1 VTSISSRRSV
11 LRRTIGLPFTGRK
24 EIRPSARRRAIV
36 YVAATA
42 VTGAAALA
50 LGLWLAGDFT
60 FTYIEMMTVGG
71 SSDVNGWGLPAFK
84 LVMDLSA
91 IGVIGLLLT
100 CLLLPAHDRELD
112 AMARSCLRTATWLSL
127 VASASTALLLMF
139 TWSDVS
145 AQPVTAFPFGKLF
158 TDTAQT
164 FPDAAVFLTSILL
177 ALVIAAGA
185 TITRTRRGA
194 LVLLLLAVYSL
205 VTMGKEGNASHSGTI
220 TWSMVVHVSALSLW
234 VGGLAVLVTHVRR
247 DPELL
252 AVVVPRFSTLA
263 GVCYLAVAAS
273 GIVGASEML
282 DYTLPNLW
290 GTRYGV
296 LVMIKVGALI
306 ALGICGWWH
315 RRRTV
320 PRIRTGQGSRARRG
334 FIRLAAA
341 EVLIMVVAAALGV
354 ALSRTSSPDMIQDD
368 SGRDGMSSV
377 HVNVQPGILAWIP
390 AGAAGESVRTTAW
403 TPR

>member
-1 VTSISSRRSV
+1 
-11 LRRTIGLPFTGRK
+11 
-24 EIRPSARRRAIV
+24 
-36 YVAATA
+36 
-42 VTGAAALA
+42 
-50 LGLWLAGDFT
+50 
-60 FTYIEMMTVGG
+60 
-71 SSDVNGWGLPAFK
+71 
-84 LVMDLSA
+84 MDLSA